1 MAHEQYIIVPSG
13 FKPIH
18 SFDMFGVLV
27 DSWKLGEEQVRLFKE
42 VIQREELDQ
51 NVADKVI
58 ANYRALNRGE
68 EWTTGSQKRAIIDAI
83 KIPLERHADLQP
95 DYLSTLYQEGIDV
108 LREIYEAREQALI
121 FSTKKQEWV
130 TQHLAPLIGNVT
142 IPLYEWNKIDPMEFL
157 KVGEEENSLGRR
169 IVTHTA
175 DELPEMQAAVK
186 SELFSGK
193 RGKTIFVNR
202 NNTISREQIVNEG
215 IDYYVNSLREVGYT
229 QLTQK

>member
-1 MAHEQYIIVPSG
+1 
-13 FKPIH
+13 
-18 SFDMFGVLV
+18 
-27 DSWKLGEEQVRLFKE
+27 
-42 VIQREELDQ
+42 
-51 NVADKVI
+51 
-58 ANYRALNRGE
+58 
-68 EWTTGSQKRAIIDAI
+68 
-83 KIPLERHADLQP
+83 
-95 DYLSTLYQEGIDV
+95 
-108 LREIYEAREQALI
+108 
-121 FSTKKQEWV
+121 
-130 TQHLAPLIGNVT
+130 
-142 IPLYEWNKIDPMEFL
+142 MEFL

-175 DELPEMQAAVK
+175 DELPEMQAAVN